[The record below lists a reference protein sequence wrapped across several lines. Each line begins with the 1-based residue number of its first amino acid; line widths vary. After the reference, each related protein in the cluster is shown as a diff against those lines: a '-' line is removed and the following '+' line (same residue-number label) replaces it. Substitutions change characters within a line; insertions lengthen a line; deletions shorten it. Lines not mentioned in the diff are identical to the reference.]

1 MPLPADPH
9 GAKRDAESAFAS
21 SSRELAISGKDGA
34 KGKGKKGKSTGDL
47 LANLK
52 GKANAKQCYKILR
65 NAPHVYGIRLKTNDN
80 QMKCHRYQARICDD
94 KKCSY
99 AHVCARCDGPHPVT
113 VCPELG
119 LA

>member
-1 MPLPADPH
+1 LPADPR

-21 SSRELAISGKDGA
+21 SSRERAIPKGGGKDGA
-34 KGKGKKGKSTGDL
+34 KGKKGKAAGDP

-52 GKANAKQCYKILR
+52 GKGNAKQLYKILR
-65 NAPHVYGIRLKTNDN
+65 NAPHVYGIRLKTKDN

-99 AHVCARCDGPHPVT
+99 AHVCARCDGPHPAT
-113 VCPELG
+113 ECPELG